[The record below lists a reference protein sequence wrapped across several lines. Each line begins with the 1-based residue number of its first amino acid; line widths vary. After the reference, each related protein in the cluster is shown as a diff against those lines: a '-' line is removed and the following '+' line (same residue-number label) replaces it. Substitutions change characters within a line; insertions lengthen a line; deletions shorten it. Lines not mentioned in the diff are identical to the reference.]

1 MAGYE
6 NGIPPAGTQVTGKVE
21 SVSIQQREVSEI
33 GNGQVNSVSI
43 SRSEKTDQLVNAVS
57 AVSISRSEKTEQLV
71 NAVSAVSISKK
82 NIDSPEAFSVLYLK
96 EDSGTA
102 INLSMFI

>member
-1 MAGYE
+1 MAAFE

-33 GNGQVNSVSI
+33 GNEQVNSVSI
-43 SRSEKTDQLVNAVS
+43 SRSERPDQLENAISAVSISKSEKTDQLVNTVS
-57 AVSISRSEKTEQLV
+57 AVSF
-71 NAVSAVSISKK
+71 SKK
-82 NIDSPEAFSVLYLK
+82 KIDDPKTFSVLFLK

>member
-1 MAGYE
+1 MAAFE
-6 NGIPPAGTQVTGKVE
+6 NVIPPAGTQVTGKVE

-33 GNGQVNSVSI
+33 GNEQVNSVSI
-43 SRSEKTDQLVNAVS
+43 SRSERPDQLENAIS
-57 AVSISRSEKTEQLV
+57 AVSISKSESPEQLE
-71 NAVSAVSISKK
+71 NAVSAISISKK
-82 NIDSPEAFSVLYLK
+82 NIDSPEAFSVLFLK

>member
-1 MAGYE
+1 MAAFE
-6 NGIPPAGTQVTGKVE
+6 NGIPPAGTQGTGKVE

-57 AVSISRSEKTEQLV
+57 AVSIS
-71 NAVSAVSISKK
+71 KK
-82 NIDSPEAFSVLYLK
+82 NIDSPETFSVLFLK

>member
-1 MAGYE
+1 MAAFQ
-6 NGIPPAGTQVTGKVE
+6 NGIPPTGTQGTGKVE

-57 AVSISRSEKTEQLV
+57 AVSIS
-71 NAVSAVSISKK
+71 KK
-82 NIDSPEAFSVLYLK
+82 NIDSPEAFSVLFLK
-96 EDSGTA
+96 EDSGMA

>member
-1 MAGYE
+1 MAAFE
-6 NGIPPAGTQVTGKVE
+6 NGIPPAGTQGTGKVE

-43 SRSEKTDQLVNAVS
+43 SRSEKT
-57 AVSISRSEKTEQLV
+57 EQLV

-82 NIDSPEAFSVLYLK
+82 NIDSSEAFSVLFLK
-96 EDSGTA
+96 EDSCTA